1 MNNQLYKD
9 IKRHRFCIGENDM
22 ANYYRVAYKESK
34 NTLKQICELFR
45 VDSSDITIK
54 FIVTVMGPLVF
65 YFMCKYGNPGG
76 GTPGGMTFFVIKY
89 IVVWALAF
97 VAAVILNRTIWRKVL
112 STTAVGDAEEQFDR
126 RCRLN
131 GGPVSSEIHFFDDH
145 FDSVTAKKTR
155 SFSYK
160 DVTKIL
166 ETKEAF
172 GVVVKADPET
182 VGSARAMIGFPK
194 TALEG
199 NNTDELAEFLL
210 ERCRNMK
217 RKKVKKF

>member
-1 MNNQLYKD
+1 
-9 IKRHRFCIGENDM
+9 M

-65 YFMCKYGNPGG
+65 YFMCKWKPGRRYAG
-76 GTPGGMTFFVIKY
+76 RNELFFVIKY

-112 STTAVGDAEEQFDR
+112 STTAVGDAEDQFDR

-131 GGPVSSEIHFFDDH
+131 GGPVSS
-145 FDSVTAKKTR
+145 
-155 SFSYK
+155 
-160 DVTKIL
+160 
-166 ETKEAF
+166 
-172 GVVVKADPET
+172 
-182 VGSARAMIGFPK
+182 
-194 TALEG
+194 
-199 NNTDELAEFLL
+199 
-210 ERCRNMK
+210 RNPL
-217 RKKVKKF
+217 F

>member
-9 IKRHRFCIGENDM
+9 IIRHIFCKGENDM

-76 GTPGGMTFFVIKY
+76 GTPGGMTFFVIKF

-182 VGSARAMIGFPK
+182 VGSARAMIGFSK
-194 TALEG
+194 DCTG
-199 NNTDELAEFLL
+199 
-210 ERCRNMK
+210 
-217 RKKVKKF
+217 RKQYGRTGRIFFWKDAGI

>member
-1 MNNQLYKD
+1 
-9 IKRHRFCIGENDM
+9 M

-54 FIVTVMGPLVF
+54 FVMTVMGPLV
-65 YFMCKYGNPGG
+65 
-76 GTPGGMTFFVIKY
+76 TFFVIKY

>member
-9 IKRHRFCIGENDM
+9 IIRHRFCKGENDM

-65 YFMCKYGNPGG
+65 YFMCKYGNP
-76 GTPGGMTFFVIKY
+76 
-89 IVVWALAF
+89 
-97 VAAVILNRTIWRKVL
+97 
-112 STTAVGDAEEQFDR
+112 AVGDAEEQFDR

>member
-9 IKRHRFCIGENDM
+9 IIGFRFCKGENNM
-22 ANYYRVAYKESK
+22 ANYYRVAYKESQ

-54 FIVTVMGPLVF
+54 FVVTVMGPLVF
-65 YFMCKYGNPGG
+65 YYMWKYGSHGG
-76 GTPGGMTFFVIKY
+76 NTPGGMTFFIIKF
-89 IVVWALAF
+89 IAGWALAF
-97 VAAVILNRTIWRKVL
+97 VAAILVNRTIWRKVL
-112 STTAVGDAEEQFDR
+112 ATTAVGDAKDQ
-126 RCRLN
+126 
-131 GGPVSSEIHFFDDH
+131 FDDH
-145 FDSVTAKKTR
+145 LDSVTAKKTR
-155 SFSYK
+155 SFSYE

-182 VGSARAMIGFPK
+182 MGSARAMIGFPK

-210 ERCRNMK
+210 ARCKNMK

>member
-1 MNNQLYKD
+1 
-9 IKRHRFCIGENDM
+9 M

-172 GVVVKADPET
+172 GVVVKADP
-182 VGSARAMIGFPK
+182 
-194 TALEG
+194 
-199 NNTDELAEFLL
+199 
-210 ERCRNMK
+210 
-217 RKKVKKF
+217 

>member
-1 MNNQLYKD
+1 
-9 IKRHRFCIGENDM
+9 M

-131 GGPVSSEIHFFDDH
+131 GGTVSSEFHFFEDH
-145 FDSVTAKKTR
+145 FDRVTAKKTIPW
-155 SFSYK
+155 SYK
-160 DVTKIL
+160 DVTKDL
-166 ETKEAF
+166 EKKEEF
-172 GVVVKADPET
+172 GIVVEAAT
-182 VGSARAMIGFPK
+182 WSAGSARAM
-194 TALEG
+194 
-199 NNTDELAEFLL
+199 
-210 ERCRNMK
+210 
-217 RKKVKKF
+217 V

>member
-9 IKRHRFCIGENDM
+9 IIRHRFCKGENDM

-76 GTPGGMTFFVIKY
+76 GTPGGMTFFVIKF

-112 STTAVGDAEEQFDR
+112 STTAVGDAEDQFDR

-155 SFSYK
+155 SFSYQ

-182 VGSARAMIGFPK
+182 VGSARVMIGFPK

>member
-1 MNNQLYKD
+1 MNFITSILEQGLIYGILALGIYITYKILD
-9 IKRHRFCIGENDM
+9 FPDL
-22 ANYYRVAYKESK
+22 
-34 NTLKQICELFR
+34 T
-45 VDSSDITIK
+45 VDGSFPLGAAITAALL
-54 FIVTVMGPLVF
+54 TR
-65 YFMCKYGNPGG
+65 
-76 GTPGGMTFFVIKY
+76 GMTFFVIKY

-112 STTAVGDAEEQFDR
+112 STTAVGDAEDQFDR

-155 SFSYK
+155 SFSYQ

>member
-1 MNNQLYKD
+1 M
-9 IKRHRFCIGENDM
+9 
-22 ANYYRVAYKESK
+22 
-34 NTLKQICELFR
+34 
-45 VDSSDITIK
+45 
-54 FIVTVMGPLVF
+54 
-65 YFMCKYGNPGG
+65 
-76 GTPGGMTFFVIKY
+76 
-89 IVVWALAF
+89 
-97 VAAVILNRTIWRKVL
+97 L
-112 STTAVGDAEEQFDR
+112 STTAVGDAEDQFDR

-199 NNTDELAEFLL
+199 NSTDELAEFLL
-210 ERCRNMK
+210 ERCGNMK

>member
-1 MNNQLYKD
+1 M
-9 IKRHRFCIGENDM
+9 
-22 ANYYRVAYKESK
+22 
-34 NTLKQICELFR
+34 
-45 VDSSDITIK
+45 
-54 FIVTVMGPLVF
+54 
-65 YFMCKYGNPGG
+65 
-76 GTPGGMTFFVIKY
+76 
-89 IVVWALAF
+89 
-97 VAAVILNRTIWRKVL
+97 ILNRTIWRKVL